1 MQGADF
7 LKNPHVLRGYA
18 CASGGAII
26 WGLSGTAGQFLLS
39 HYDAGPLLI
48 SNLRLLIGGFLLLL
62 FVSPQHKA
70 IKQLLRH
77 RSDMVQLVCYA
88 IFGLLMSQTAFYITI
103 DYSNAGTA
111 AVLQTL
117 CVVMVSVLV
126 CVTRHRLPTKAE
138 GLSVILALIG
148 VFLISTHGD
157 PSAVHLS
164 PNALQWG
171 LLTAIASVCYSFLAA
186 RLVQKWGSTLI
197 NAVGMFI
204 AGLFF
209 TIFYQPWTMTT
220 NLDALGYLLLGLVIL
235 FGTVI
240 TYNLFLRG
248 VGDIGPVKATLLGTL
263 EPVTSS
269 IASACLLST
278 VFYIPE
284 LIGFACI
291 IATVFLITL
300 QRT

>member
-1 MQGADF
+1 M
-7 LKNPHVLRGYA
+7 KNPHLLRGYA

-26 WGLSGTAGQFLLS
+26 WGLSGTAGQYLLS

-48 SNLRLLIGGFLLLL
+48 SNLRLLIGGILLLA
-62 FVSPQHKA
+62 FAARQHRA
-70 IKQLLRH
+70 IRQLLHH
-77 RSDMVQLVCYA
+77 RKDLVQLVCYA

-111 AVLQTL
+111 AILQTL

-126 CVTRHRLPTKAE
+126 CITCRRLPTKSE
-138 GLSVILALIG
+138 GLSVVLALVG

-157 PSAVHLS
+157 PSTVNLS
-164 PNALQWG
+164 PLALKWG
-171 LLTAIASVCYSFLAA
+171 LLTAVASVCYSFLAA

-204 AGLFF
+204 AGIAF
-209 TIFYQPWTMTT
+209 TVVYQPWTMTT
-220 NLDALGYLLLGLVIL
+220 NLDAFGYGLLGLVIV

-269 IASACLLST
+269 IASACLLGT
-278 VFYIPE
+278 VFYVPE
-284 LIGFACI
+284 LIGFGCI

-300 QRT
+300 QRS